1 MNHSAHGSS
10 SLALSNSHGRDSDAH
25 HSDHDHGSGHRHDH
39 RDPETGSDPSA
50 TILQMSALFR
60 VSGAIGLLI
69 PLWIAVY
76 WIIAS

>member
-1 MNHSAHGSS
+1 MNHSAHASS
-10 SLALSNSHGRDSDAH
+10 SRTLSKSHGHDSDVH
-25 HSDHDHGSGHRHDH
+25 HSDHNHGSDH

-60 VSGAIGLLI
+60 ASGAIGLLI